1 MSEGMSE
8 RVRKVEECDNGLEKE
23 CLKEFQRQTVR
34 NYMGRRWKK
43 KKERNRKRKKNKLTG
58 KNS

>member
-23 CLKEFQRQTVR
+23 CLKEFQRDYMRRKCR
-34 NYMGRRWKK
+34 NKK
-43 KKERNRKRKKNKLTG
+43 GKIEREKRMNLPVKILDA
-58 KNS
+58 